1 MVFNSIFF
9 IFCFLPVFMLIYY
22 LVPGKL
28 RNLLL
33 FLGSLIFYAWGE
45 PVYVILMLFSSI
57 FNYYMGT
64 ELERLYYDDRE
75 VINMRVDKT
84 DVMQRSMAAAENGMS
99 TAAQKSEADSAAKT
113 DTGEVK
119 SVSAAQMSFPGDD
132 IKERQDA
139 AKKKSWDIISKA
151 YAAESKIDD
160 AVQKIKDDTSQKKA
174 ENSDA
179 LDSINQNNDRI
190 DGLQE
195 QYGVDPDSKEQKDLE
210 LMEKASD
217 AMVSPN
223 KHLTKEEQDELSAAQ
238 ADGLTEYQQ
247 RAMEI
252 YGQNTYYQTQINDN
266 MSAIRV
272 NNASVTGIKLER
284 LKTHTMEDAQ
294 DAAKQIMDTA
304 NQDIVGALTSKV
316 VQKEDDRQQKEDDKT
331 KEQQEGEQK
340 QQDAQDAAKAKDA
353 AQEEMIQKIREKNA
367 ESTPDAAANDAD
379 STVSVETSEQQSTP
393 EQTPITLQQTQQ
405 KVNREIDAVL
415 AKMKMMTEDIK
426 GEVVDSQI

>member
-1 MVFNSIFF
+1 
-9 IFCFLPVFMLIYY
+9 
-22 LVPGKL
+22 
-28 RNLLL
+28 
-33 FLGSLIFYAWGE
+33 
-45 PVYVILMLFSSI
+45 
-57 FNYYMGT
+57 
-64 ELERLYYDDRE
+64 
-75 VINMRVDKT
+75 MRVDKT

-119 SVSAAQMSFPGDD
+119 SVSAAQMNFPGDD

-331 KEQQEGEQK
+331 KKQQEDEQK

-379 STVSVETSEQQSTP
+379 ATVSAETSEQQSEP
-393 EQTPITLQQTQQ
+393 VQTPITLQQTQQ